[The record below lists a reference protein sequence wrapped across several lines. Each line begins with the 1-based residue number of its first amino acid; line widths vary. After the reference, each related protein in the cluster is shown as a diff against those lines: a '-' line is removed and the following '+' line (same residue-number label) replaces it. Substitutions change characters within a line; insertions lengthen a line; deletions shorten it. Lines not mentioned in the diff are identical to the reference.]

1 MNAPT
6 AETPDPAAAPD
17 TVPLAVDLDGTL
29 VRSDL
34 LVESLFALLRRNPL
48 YLFLLPWWL
57 RGGKARFKAEI
68 AARVVLDPALLPYDP
83 EFLSFLEGER
93 RAGRPLL
100 LVTASDQRLARRVA
114 DHLGLFER
122 VLASDGETNL
132 SGGRKARAL
141 VEAFGDK
148 GFDYA
153 ANAPVDL
160 AVWRHA
166 RGALLVD
173 PSPGLE
179 SRLRRLVPVEAVFD
193 GRPGGIGPWLRA
205 MRPHQ
210 WLKNLLLFVPLLMA
224 HRLEEPALLGQVV
237 LAFVTF
243 SLCASSVYLLNDLF
257 DLEADRRHPRKR
269 LRPFAAGD
277 LPPERGILVA
287 PVLLLAALLLSLL
300 LPWRFTVV
308 LLVYYLFTLA
318 YSLRLKQSPLVDVIV
333 LAGLYTLRIIAGAE
347 AVALE
352 SSFWLLAFSM
362 FMFFSLAQVKR
373 YSELRDLDGAGEQA
387 MREARGYRPVDLEGL
402 AQSGVVSGY
411 LSVLVLALYINSP
424 QVEGL
429 YRHPKLIW
437 LLCPLML
444 YWIGRAWMLAR
455 RGEMHDDP
463 LLFAVRDRRSWAVA
477 GLILLILWAAA

>member
-1 MNAPT
+1 M
-6 AETPDPAAAPD
+6 
-17 TVPLAVDLDGTL
+17 PLCVDLDGTL

-34 LVESLFALLRRNPL
+34 LIESLFALLRRNPL
-48 YLFLLPWWL
+48 YLFRMLWWL

-68 AARVVLDPALLPYDP
+68 ARRVAPDATLLPYDGP
-83 EFLSFLEGER
+83 FLDYLRAQHRSGR
-93 RAGRPLL
+93 RLV
-100 LVTASDQRLARRVA
+100 LVTASDRRHARMVA
-114 DHLGLFER
+114 DRLGLFEQ
-122 VLASDGETNL
+122 VMASDGSVNL
-132 SGGRKARAL
+132 SGPRKARRL
-141 VEAFGDK
+141 VDAFGEG

-153 ANAPVDL
+153 ANAAVDL
-160 AVWRHA
+160 EIWRHA
-166 RGALLVD
+166 RRALLVN
-173 PSPGLE
+173 PAPGVAD
-179 SRLRRLVPVEAVFD
+179 RARRLATVERTFD
-193 GRPGGIGPWLRA
+193 RHPRGLAPWLRA

-210 WLKNLLLFVPLLMA
+210 WAKNLLLFVPLLMA
-224 HRLEEPALLGQVV
+224 HRLTEPGLLLQVV
-237 LAFVTF
+237 IAFAAF

-269 LRPFAAGD
+269 RRPFAAGD
-277 LPPERGILVA
+277 LPIQGGMLLA
-287 PVLLLAALLLSLL
+287 PALLLAALLLSLL
-300 LPWRFTVV
+300 LPWRFTGV
-308 LLVYYLFTLA
+308 LAIYYLFTLA

-373 YSELRDLDGAGEQA
+373 YSELRDLDDDG
-387 MREARGYRPVDLEGL
+387 REAVEAARGYRPVDLEGL

-424 QVEGL
+424 RVEGL

-444 YWIGRAWMLAR
+444 YWIGRVWMLAR

-463 LLFAVRDRRSWAVA
+463 LLFALTDRRSWAVA
-477 GLILLILWAAA
+477 ALILLFLWAAM